1 VIKRIAPFGVVFAL
15 GFAFGYQ
22 VHVSGAARDAA
33 DFARRLHEQRDRRDE
48 LVSAEGMA
56 STTETASR
64 AEG

>member
-1 VIKRIAPFGVVFAL
+1 MKKIAPTVIVFAL

-33 DFARRLHEQRDRRDE
+33 AFARRLHEQRDRRDE
-48 LVSAEGMA
+48 LVHAEGVA
-56 STTETASR
+56 PTTETASR